1 MGDSADKTVPLTYP
15 DLRCLGEHAAKRF
28 PDREFFLCA
37 DIKLPSV
44 TGAELYGYCKKA
56 AAALAEFTAELFV
69 DRTLIPNQSAAWR
82 IVSPINRSLASF
94 KQIGEIVLR
103 ETEFEKTATRKIKR
117 YKLIALS

>member
-1 MGDSADKTVPLTYP
+1 MRGYK
-15 DLRCLGEHAAKRF
+15 AAVR
-28 PDREFFLCA
+28 DRR
-37 DIKLPSV
+37 
-44 TGAELYGYCKKA
+44 GAVRELKKA

>member
-44 TGAELYGYCKKA
+44 TGAELYG
-56 AAALAEFTAELFV
+56 
-69 DRTLIPNQSAAWR
+69 N
-82 IVSPINRSLASF
+82 
-94 KQIGEIVLR
+94 
-103 ETEFEKTATRKIKR
+103 
-117 YKLIALS
+117 